1 MSYDNNKGNYKF
13 LEQGY
18 PPGELYKIQLI
29 NRRDYAL
36 ECINHFIKLNKA
48 GSSAPTHHVK
58 SSVATLFLDLEPN
71 LQKFLKDKEFK
82 EIEEAINSENVRDV
96 IIAFRKMNALLFEI
110 RIIAL
115 TEDRNIT
122 AILSSVKKGLLEEGE
137 EWED

>member
-36 ECINHFIKLNKA
+36 ECINHFVKLNKA
-48 GSSAPTHHVK
+48 GSSAPTHFLK

-71 LQKFLKDKEFK
+71 LKKFLNKEEFEKIEKYVSSDDVK
-82 EIEEAINSENVRDV
+82 EV
-96 IIAFRKMNALLFEI
+96 ISAFRKMNSLLFEI

-115 TEDRNIT
+115 TEDRSIT
-122 AILSSVKKGLLEEGE
+122 AILSKEKTINEGE